1 VPTTLQSFAKINLG
15 LRIGPVRADGFHELA
30 TVYQTIDLCDRITV
44 TAELAPQPEIVIR
57 CADPRVPTDQ
67 RNTCWKIVEAA
78 LDALAVNA
86 RVEIEIDKRLPVQ
99 GGLGAGSGNA
109 AAALLGLEHELAGQ
123 VRKLTQEERLQM
135 AARTGSDVPLFL
147 VGGTVWGTGRGE
159 IVRPLED
166 SPSLPCVVAVPDCAV
181 STPQAFRDWDA
192 LPFSEKTSLSQRLKP
207 DFSAA
212 EMARLKPCPASGKPG
227 HAIDTERP
235 LTEAGEFATLS
246 ELNRTVAEV
255 WRPVGSSG
263 VFSSGEGLAENPL
276 LALVQTGI
284 VNDFESV
291 VFPQQPKLRDLKLA
305 LAGSTPV
312 TPKENSALYA
322 ALSGSGAALFGLYS
336 CDQAAQDAADRVRG
350 LGCAA
355 LVTRTLPRSE
365 MGLDFS

>member
-1 VPTTLQSFAKINLG
+1 MPTTLQSFAKINLG

-159 IVRPLED
+159 IVRPLPD

-192 LPFSEKTSLSQRLKP
+192 HS
-207 DFSAA
+207 
-212 EMARLKPCPASGKPG
+212 
-227 HAIDTERP
+227 
-235 LTEAGEFATLS
+235 LTESAQFATLV

-255 WRPVGSSG
+255 WCPVGSSG

-312 TPKENSALYA
+312 TPQEISALYA

-365 MGLDFS
+365 MGFGFC